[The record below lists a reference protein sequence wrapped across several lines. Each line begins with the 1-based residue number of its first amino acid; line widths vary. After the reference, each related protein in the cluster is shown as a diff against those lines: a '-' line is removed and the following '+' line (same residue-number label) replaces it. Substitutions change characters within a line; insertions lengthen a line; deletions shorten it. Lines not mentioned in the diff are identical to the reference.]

1 MSIPL
6 PKMQRN
12 DRHLDGPAVTKLP
25 FSSMLILELCAGT
38 AGYTAAL
45 RRAGFDALGV
55 DHARNRHSVQAPCAM
70 LDLSTECGQAI
81 AWEVLN
87 SGRLLYVHAAPPC
100 GTASRAREKHIPSH
114 KLPKGMKAPL
124 PLRSSARRQARR
136 ANRYPHTGNSTLI
149 WG

>member
-1 MSIPL
+1 MDKRRWNVASFAHSPAKKLRKTGEQPAMSIPL

-12 DRHLDGPAVTKLP
+12 DRHLDGHVSKLP
-25 FSSMLILELCAGT
+25 FFAMMTLELCAGT

-100 GTASRAREKHIPSH
+100 GTASRAREKHIPR
-114 KLPKGMKAPL
+114 K
-124 PLRSSARRQARR
+124 
-136 ANRYPHTGNSTLI
+136 STKE
-149 WG
+149 